1 MPCPILSP
9 LHLSQWEEGE
19 AALPHQGQ
27 SGLEKWSADHRMG
40 LHYCSDPSYKL
51 VSTPDQRMGG
61 HIYEDLMSLDEAWR
75 MQGRQQVTGRQG
87 VQQLGRQ
94 DTRTG
99 DSVRS
104 ILPRILKIFISKLV
118 VDKPGCQALSLCQ
131 YSQQCINSILKFPIL
146 PYSASWEPLRGHWQ

>member
-1 MPCPILSP
+1 MFCANIPEQQRSCKICLKSRLFGQKLS
-9 LHLSQWEEGE
+9 LKWFKSQTCLVPP
-19 AALPHQGQ
+19 ALQKNHSAHQGQ

-104 ILPRILKIFISKLV
+104 ILPRILKIFYLETCS
-118 VDKPGCQALSLCQ
+118 GQTWLSSTQSL
-131 YSQQCINSILKFPIL
+131 SI
-146 PYSASWEPLRGHWQ
+146 